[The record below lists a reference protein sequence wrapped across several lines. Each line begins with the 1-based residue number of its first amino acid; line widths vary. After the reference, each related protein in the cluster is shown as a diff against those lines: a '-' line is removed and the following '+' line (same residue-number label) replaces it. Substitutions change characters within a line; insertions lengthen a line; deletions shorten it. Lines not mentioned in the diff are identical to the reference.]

1 MSAYDTNIS
10 NRSEIVFLYD
20 AEDCNPNGDPLSA
33 DNKPRVDEETGKAVV
48 TDVRLKRFIRDQLY
62 DDGHGVYILN
72 PGKADIEPSSRDDLF
87 LELLEID
94 SDELSEKK
102 PSDLFDRFIQK
113 ASDVRY
119 FGAPLSFSEDVDAT
133 FGAENIPQF
142 TGPVQFTLGRSLNTV
157 VTNRESKKLSVTVTS
172 GGDAQQGTFATDHR
186 LAYALIRFH
195 GVINENAASGTGLD
209 KDDVERLDKT
219 LWRGLKNQ
227 TLTRSKMGHSPRL
240 YFRVEYDGAH
250 YEGNLD
256 NLLRIDEEHSKPDQ
270 EMRSIDDVTVNI
282 NPLIERIASIENDI
296 EEICLIASQYMTFSY
311 QGEIG
316 SPEEI
321 LYPAL
326 KEHVEFNPID
336 PYE

>member
-1 MSAYDTNIS
+1 MSAHDTDIS

-94 SDELSEKK
+94 SDELSEYD
-102 PSDLFDRFIQK
+102 PSELFDTFIDK

-119 FGAPLSFSEDVDAT
+119 FGAPLSFSEAVDDAL
-133 FGAENIPQF
+133 GAKNIPQF

-195 GVINENAASGTGLD
+195 GVVNENAASGTGLD
-209 KDDVERLDKT
+209 QEDVERLDQI

-256 NLLRIDEEHSKPDQ
+256 NLLQIDEEHSKPDQ

-282 NPLIERIASIENDI
+282 NPLIERIESIADDI
-296 EEICLIASQYMTFSY
+296 EKICIVASKYMTFSH
-311 QGEIG
+311 QGDVG

-326 KEHVEFNPID
+326 KEHAELKLID
-336 PYE
+336 LYG